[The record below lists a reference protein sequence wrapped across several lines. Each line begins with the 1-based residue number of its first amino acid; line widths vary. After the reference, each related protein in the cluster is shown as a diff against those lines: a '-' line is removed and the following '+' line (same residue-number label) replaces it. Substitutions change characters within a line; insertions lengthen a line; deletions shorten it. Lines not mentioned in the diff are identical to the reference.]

1 MNGMQG
7 LLNVLGGGSAMGMQ
21 GLLTPEQQRA
31 IQQQSMMAMAARLLQ
46 AGGPST
52 TPTSLGQ
59 ALGGAFEAGQGAMQ
73 QGQMNAVQQMLLGQ
87 KIQEARDTQA
97 RNKRIDELFGGG
109 PAVEPINLPT
119 EQAGRVGP
127 TAQRGGMTAQSPVS
141 PVLANLTDAQRMLIQ
156 LAPPAQKL
164 ELLSQFEKDRV
175 AQAEVT
181 GQPFEVTDAQGRPV
195 MVQQTKG
202 GKITT
207 LEGFG
212 PKRDVVLQNLG
223 GRTVAIDRNQLR
235 GGESFQQ
242 TMTPGEASNLSLR
255 LQETEMV
262 ETPEGFVRVPKF
274 GGGAARPVVGP
285 TGQPVRGKPSAGAEN
300 VTEGERKA
308 ATLLSRVMIAEQQIG
323 ESAAVNPRAAAPGF
337 FNPVTPRML
346 QPEERKQIEDAQ
358 DEFLDA
364 ALTLSTGAAYTKEQF
379 EAARRTYFP
388 TVDDDAQTIQN
399 KADRRRNVIESARV
413 AAGRAAGQVPAMP
426 APRTDM
432 PAPRQPGAATPA
444 PRTGQLVYDPQRR
457 VFVYQQ

>member
-1 MNGMQG
+1 MDG
-7 LLNVLGGGSAMGMQ
+7 LFNMLGGNATGVQ
-21 GLLTPEQQRA
+21 NLLTPEMQQA
-31 IQQQSMMAMAARLLQ
+31 IRNQSMMAMAASLLK
-46 AGGPST
+46 ASGPSPQRQT
-52 TPTSLGQ
+52 LGQ
-59 ALGGAFEAGQGAMQ
+59 VLGGAFEAGQGAMQ

-87 KIQEARDTQA
+87 KLQEAQDTRQ
-97 RNKRIDELFGGG
+97 RNAQIRTLLGGG
-109 PAVEPINLPT
+109 TAADVVQPINLPV

-127 TAQRGGMTAQSPVS
+127 TVQRGGMAAQAPTN
-141 PVLANLTDAQRMLIQ
+141 PLLANLTDTQRAILQ
-156 LAPPAQKL
+156 VSPPEKAF
-164 ELLSQFEKDRV
+164 ELLGQFERDRV

-212 PKRDVVLQNLG
+212 PKRDVVLQTFG
-223 GRTVAIDRNQLR
+223 GRTVAIDRNKLQ
-235 GGESFQQ
+235 GGETFQH

-274 GGGAARPVVGP
+274 GGGAARPVLGP

-300 VTEGERKA
+300 ATEGERKA

-323 ESAAVNPRAAAPGF
+323 ESAAVNPRAAAPGIL
-337 FNPVTPRML
+337 NPVTPRML

-364 ALTLSTGAAYTKEQF
+364 ALTLSTGAAYTREQF

-432 PAPRQPGAATPA
+432 PAPRTGAATAA
-444 PRTGQLVYDPQRR
+444 PRTGQLVYDSQRR
-457 VFVYQQ
+457 VWVYQQ

>member
-21 GLLTPEQQRA
+21 DLLTPEQQRA

-87 KIQEARDTQA
+87 KIQEARDTRE

-109 PAVEPINLPT
+109 AAVEPINLPT

-141 PVLANLTDAQRMLIQ
+141 PVMANLTDTQRTLIQ

-235 GGESFQQ
+235 GGESFAQ
-242 TMTPGEASNLSLR
+242 TMTPGEAANLSVR
-255 LQETEMV
+255 LQETETM
-262 ETPEGFVRVPKF
+262 ETPEGVVRIPKF
-274 GGGAARPVVGP
+274 GGGAAQPVLGP
-285 TGQPVRGKPSAGAEN
+285 TGQPLRGTSTAKP
-300 VTEGERKA
+300 TEGQLTA
-308 ATLLSRVMIAEQQIG
+308 SGFATRMEAAEQIFSSIPAGDVPRVGMSTAGGMSSGVLNFLRSPQGQQAKQAADDWIRAKLRKESGAVIG
-323 ESAAVNPRAAAPGF
+323 E
-337 FNPVTPRML
+337 
-346 QPEERKQIEDAQ
+346 EEM
-358 DEFLDA
+358 
-364 ALTLSTGAAYTKEQF
+364 
-379 EAARRTYFP
+379 EAEYRTYFP
-388 TVDDDAQTIQN
+388 MPGDSDAVVRQ
-399 KADRRRNVIESARV
+399 KAEARRIASEAMKRSA
-413 AAGRAAGQVPAMP
+413 GPAYQPMQA
-426 APRTDM
+426 APRT
-432 PAPRQPGAATPA
+432 GATGATTAA